1 VQKSLTE
8 ILGVQHPII
17 MAPMFLVSNAEMI
30 AEALNNGI
38 SAAFPALNYRTTNEL
53 RDAIRW
59 IKKNSNGKFGVNLIV
74 NQSNYKLPQQLQVCI
89 EEKVQYIITSLGNP
103 KQVIE
108 QCKKHGILVFC
119 DVVDVEYALKVQ
131 TLGADGVIAVNA
143 QAGGHCGNLTAEEL
157 IPLLVSKCNIP
168 VISAG
173 GVSLKSDIDKALQLG
188 AAGVSV
194 GTIFIATHEC
204 KVSDAYK
211 QAIVE
216 YGAKD
221 IVLTKKLS
229 GSHLT
234 VINTPY
240 VREMGTEPNF
250 LERMLK
256 RYKWLKKYIKL
267 LIWIK
272 GTKSIEKAAFGT
284 TYQTVW
290 CAGPSIENVKSV
302 RYIKDVIADLTKG

>member
-1 VQKSLTE
+1 MQKSLAE

-59 IKKNSNGKFGVNLIV
+59 IKQNSNGKFGVNLIV
-74 NQSNYKLPQQLQVCI
+74 NQSNYKLPHQLQVCI

-119 DVVDVEYALKVQ
+119 DVVDVEYALKVEA
-131 TLGADGVIAVNA
+131 LGADGVIAVNA
-143 QAGGHCGNLTAEEL
+143 QAGGHCGNLSAEEL
-157 IPLLVSKCNIP
+157 IPLLISKCSIP

-173 GVSLKSDIDKALQLG
+173 GVSLKSDIDKMLHLG

-204 KVSDAYK
+204 KVSNAYK
-211 QAIVE
+211 QAIVD

-240 VREMGTEPNF
+240 VQELGTEPNF

-290 CAGPSIENVKSV
+290 CAGPSIENVKAI
-302 RYIKDVIADLTKG
+302 RYIKEVISDLTKG

>member
-1 VQKSLTE
+1 MQKSLTE

-173 GVSLKSDIDKALQLG
+173 GVSLKSDIDKALQL
-188 AAGVSV
+188 
-194 GTIFIATHEC
+194 I
-204 KVSDAYK
+204 
-211 QAIVE
+211 
-216 YGAKD
+216 
-221 IVLTKKLS
+221 L
-229 GSHLT
+229 
-234 VINTPY
+234 
-240 VREMGTEPNF
+240 F
-250 LERMLK
+250 LEQFLQSTPWFAQTILHR
-256 RYKWLKKYIKL
+256 LKK
-267 LIWIK
+267 
-272 GTKSIEKAAFGT
+272 F
-284 TYQTVW
+284 
-290 CAGPSIENVKSV
+290 
-302 RYIKDVIADLTKG
+302 R

>member
-1 VQKSLTE
+1 MQKSLTE

-302 RYIKDVIADLTKG
+302 RYIKDVIYTLTHN

>member
-1 VQKSLTE
+1 MQKSLTE

-17 MAPMFLVSNAEMI
+17 MAPMFLVSNTEMI

-38 SAAFPALNYRTTNEL
+38 SAAFPALNYRSTNEL

-59 IKKNSNGKFGVNLIV
+59 IKQNSNGKFGVNLIV

-103 KQVIE
+103 KEVIE
-108 QCKKHGILVFC
+108 QCKKVGILVFC

-131 TLGADGVIAVNA
+131 ALGADGVIAVNA

-157 IPLLVSKCNIP
+157 IPLLVSKCTIP

-173 GVSLKSDIDKALQLG
+173 GVALKSHVDKALQLG

-204 KVSDAYK
+204 KVSNAYK
-211 QAIVE
+211 QAIVD

-240 VREMGTEPNF
+240 VQEMGTEPNF

>member
-1 VQKSLTE
+1 MQKSLTE

-103 KQVIE
+103 KLVIE

>member
-1 VQKSLTE
+1 MQKSLTE

>member
-1 VQKSLTE
+1 MQKSLTE

-157 IPLLVSKCNIP
+157 IPLLFSKCSIP

-211 QAIVE
+211 QAILE

-240 VREMGTEPNF
+240 VQEMGTEPNF

-290 CAGPSIENVKSV
+290 CAGPSIENVKTV

>member
-1 VQKSLTE
+1 MQKSLTE

-211 QAIVE
+211 QAILE